1 MKLKITL
8 TKSLIACRFNQIK
21 TAHCLGLKKINNQVI
36 KDDTPA
42 IHGMIKTISHLV
54 VVEKVSDTKEQK

>member
-8 TKSLIACRFNQIK
+8 TKSLIACRVNQIK

-36 KDDTPA
+36 KDDTPV
-42 IHGMIKTISHLV
+42 IHGMIKTISHLI
-54 VVEKVSDTKEQK
+54 VVEKVSDTEEQK